1 MAHEE
6 HNKDQNFSEG
16 LANES
21 QEISENKQ
29 KVSTSTS
36 YSNSYSDQLIAAI
49 SKSNGM
55 VEFDMD
61 GIILNANKLF
71 LDIIGYSL
79 EEVKNRHHSTF
90 CDPIYANGEEY
101 KEFWE
106 KLGRGEFDKG
116 VYKRL
121 TREGKD
127 VWLEATYN
135 PIRDKNGKLI
145 RVVKFAQDVTEQYR
159 RTQEDEAKLK
169 AINSSNASVEFDLD
183 GHVLAA
189 NDKFLQL
196 MEYDFKEV
204 YGKHHRIFCDQEYT
218 ASREYEA
225 FWMKL
230 SQGVH
235 DEGEYKRITKSG
247 REVWLNATYNPVYDL
262 DGKLVK
268 IVKYAV
274 DISEQ
279 VHLQLEI
286 TRTKT
291 ELESR
296 ISGFNTA
303 ALMSETDLYGNIT
316 FVNDKFCEIAG
327 YTQEELIGKPHSI
340 VRHPSTPKAVFKELW
355 ETIKSGRIFQA
366 EYRNKKKDGG
376 HYWVNATIA
385 PVLDENGKPVKYIGI
400 RFDVTKQKDQQL
412 EIARTKTE
420 LESRVSGFNTAALMS
435 ETDIYGTITFVNEKF
450 CEVAGY
456 TQEELI
462 GQPHSIVRHPSTPK
476 AVFKELWE
484 TIKSGR
490 IFQAEYRN
498 KKKDGGYYWVNATIA
513 PVLDE
518 NGKPIK
524 YIGIRFDITKQKDQE
539 LEFKGMLDGIGET
552 SAMVEFNMDGTIDEV
567 NQKFIETIGYSE
579 EELKGKSHKTLCT
592 PEYAESTEY
601 KQFWVNL
608 RQGKPDKGVYKRVK
622 KDGSEIWLEATYN
635 PIQDVDGN
643 FYKVVKYAQD
653 VTMRRLANSENRG
666 KLAAISQSNLV
677 AEFNL
682 EGNIIYINDAFLKQ
696 TGYREEELLGKH
708 HRTLCLSEY
717 TNSPE
722 YKEFW
727 ARLKNGQFDKG
738 VYKRVKKDG
747 TEMWLEATYNPI
759 ADDEGRLMKVVKYAQ
774 DVTERRL
781 TNSENRGKL
790 AAISSS
796 NLVAEFDLDG
806 NVIFANDSFL
816 SNMGYSQDEL
826 LGKHHR
832 TLCLPEYTNS
842 LEYREFWAKLR
853 KGQFDKGV
861 YKRVTKG
868 GAEVWLEATYNPIA
882 DDEGNLMK
890 VVKFAQNV
898 TKRRLNNSENRGKLA
913 AIDKSSGSIEF
924 NMAGEITSVNDN
936 FINLLGYSREE
947 LVGWHHSMLCD
958 PEYASSDV
966 YKQFW
971 NRLNRGEFIGG
982 EFQRVGKG
990 GKEIWIQATYNP
1002 IKDDDGNLLK
1012 VVKYAQD
1019 VTDFKVSFNA
1029 LSTFLDELTKGN
1041 FDSELDLKNLNMSGD
1056 LANMIQN
1063 NLELRDNLKTIIS
1076 EIQRV
1081 VVLAGNE
1088 GNLQERLNEEGREG
1102 AWKDLIGSINELLR
1116 SISEPVMDIQ
1126 EIIDALSKGDLTH
1139 KYSGKAAG
1147 EIEKMITGLNSA
1159 MLNLNTLLRDI
1170 EQSSET
1176 VGTSSILMQNKFEKM
1191 QENTREVILAIKQI
1205 SEGMQ
1210 EQVARTDESSKLVD
1224 GILRSS
1230 ETMGNKSD
1238 IINKSAET
1246 GMTNSQSGM
1255 SIIEMLVKNMTEI
1268 STSAKSTS
1276 VTIDVLT
1283 SRSEEISRTL
1293 NVITDIA
1300 QQTNLL
1306 ALNAAI
1312 EAARAGDAGR
1322 GFAVVAEEIRKLA
1335 EDSRKS
1341 AVDIDRV
1348 VKDVQKDVSSASRA
1362 ITQMEDNVNNGNEAT
1377 IKAEKVF
1384 DNILKSSQE
1393 TFDLSKEVLD
1403 AANNQ
1408 KEAISVIAK
1417 NIERIVAVSEETAQ
1431 GTEEVSAAA
1440 EDLNTAM
1447 IEVGG
1452 AANSV
1457 SEVSNK
1463 LKDGI
1468 SRFKLE
1474 E

>member
-1 MAHEE
+1 MANEE
-6 HNKDQNFSEG
+6 HKKDQNFSEG
-16 LANES
+16 LTKES
-21 QEISENKQ
+21 QEISEKKQ
-29 KVSTSTS
+29 KFLGTSSSTSDS
-36 YSNSYSDQLIAAI
+36 HNYNDQLLTAI

-61 GIILNANKLF
+61 GMILNANQLF
-71 LDIIGYSL
+71 LNTMGYTL

-90 CDPIYANGEEY
+90 CDPVYANSEEY
-101 KEFWE
+101 KQFWI
-106 KLGRGEFDKG
+106 KLGKGEFDSG
-116 VYKRL
+116 VYKRVNS
-121 TREGKD
+121 EGKY

-135 PIRDKNGKLI
+135 PITDKAGKLI
-145 RVVKFAQDVTEQYR
+145 RVVKFAQDVTEYYIK
-159 RTQEDEAKLK
+159 TQEDEAKLK
-169 AINSSNASVEFDLD
+169 AINTSNASVEFDLT
-183 GHVLAA
+183 GHILNA

-196 MEYDFKEV
+196 MEYGLEEV
-204 YGKHHRIFCDQEYT
+204 SGKHHRIFCEEEY
-218 ASREYEA
+218 ANSQEYEA

-247 REVWLNATYNPVYDL
+247 REVWLNATYNPVFNL
-262 DGKLVK
+262 EGKPVK
-268 IVKYAV
+268 VIKYAV
-274 DISEQ
+274 DITDQ
-279 VHLQLEI
+279 VHLQLEV

-303 ALMSETDLYGNIT
+303 ALMSETD
-316 FVNDKFCEIAG
+316 V
-327 YTQEELIGKPHSI
+327 
-340 VRHPSTPKAVFKELW
+340 
-355 ETIKSGRIFQA
+355 
-366 EYRNKKKDGG
+366 
-376 HYWVNATIA
+376 
-385 PVLDENGKPVKYIGI
+385 
-400 RFDVTKQKDQQL
+400 
-412 EIARTKTE
+412 
-420 LESRVSGFNTAALMS
+420 
-435 ETDIYGTITFVNEKF
+435 YGTITFVNSKF

-456 TQEELI
+456 TVEELI

-518 NGKPIK
+518 NGKPVK
-524 YIGIRFDITKQKDQE
+524 YIGIRFDVTKQKDQE
-539 LEFKGMLDGIGET
+539 MEFKGVLDAIGET
-552 SAMVEFNMDGTIDEV
+552 SAMVEFNMDGNILDVNEKFVEV
-567 NQKFIETIGYSE
+567 TGYSNE
-579 EELKGKSHKTLCT
+579 DLKGKHHRELCVK
-592 PEYAESTEY
+592 EYANSIDY
-601 KQFWVNL
+601 KNFWTNL
-608 RQGKPDKGVYKRVK
+608 RAGKSDKGTYKRIR
-622 KDGSEIWLEATYN
+622 KDGTEVWLEATYN
-635 PIQDVDGN
+635 PIQDIDGN

-666 KLAAISQSNLV
+666 KISAISESNII
-677 AEFNL
+677 AEFDL
-682 EGNIIYINDAFLKQ
+682 DGHIIYVNENFLEQ

-708 HRTLCLSEY
+708 HRMLCL
-717 TNSPE
+717 PE
-722 YKEFW
+722 YANSVEYKDFW
-727 ARLKNGQFDKG
+727 VKLKNGQFDKG
-738 VYKRVKKDG
+738 VYKRVTKDG
-747 TEMWLEATYNPI
+747 TQIWLEATYNPI
-759 ADDEGRLMKVVKYAQ
+759 TDDEGRLMKVVKYAQ
-774 DVTERRL
+774 NVTDRRRN
-781 TNSENRGKL
+781 NSENRGKL
-790 AAISSS
+790 AAISAS
-796 NLVAEFDLDG
+796 NLVAEFNLEG
-806 NVIFANDSFL
+806 HVIAANDSFL
-816 SNMGYSQDEL
+816 SSMGYIQDEL

-832 TLCLPEYTNS
+832 VLCLPEYTNS
-842 LEYREFWAKLR
+842 VEYREFWSKLR

-861 YKRVTKG
+861 YKRVTKNG
-868 GAEVWLEATYNPIA
+868 TEVWLEATYNPIA

-890 VVKFAQNV
+890 VVKYAQDV
-898 TKRRLNNSENRGKLA
+898 TERRRNNSENRGKLA

-924 NMAGEITSVNDN
+924 NMAGEITRVNDN
-936 FINLLGYSREE
+936 FINLLGYTREE
-947 LVGWHHSMLCD
+947 LLGWHHSMLCE
-958 PEYASSDV
+958 PEYANSDA
-966 YKQFW
+966 YRKFW
-971 NRLNRGEFIGG
+971 ERLNRGEFISD
-982 EFQRVGKG
+982 EFKRLGKG

-1056 LANMIQN
+1056 LAKMIEN
-1063 NLELRDNLKTIIS
+1063 NLALRDNLKMIIS

-1088 GNLQERLNEEGREG
+1088 GNLQERLKTEGKEG
-1102 AWKDLIGSINELLR
+1102 AWKDLIDSINELLA
-1116 SISEPVMDIQ
+1116 SISIPLLSVQDVIN
-1126 EIIDALSKGDLTH
+1126 ALSEGDLTH
-1139 KYSGKAAG
+1139 KFTGKAAG
-1147 EIEKMITGLNSA
+1147 EIEKMVTALNIA
-1159 MLNLNTLLRDI
+1159 MQNLNNLLRDI

-1176 VGTSSILMQNKFEKM
+1176 VGTSSSLMQNKFEKM
-1191 QENTREVILAIKQI
+1191 QQNTREVILAIKQI

-1210 EQVARTDESSKLVD
+1210 EQVSRTDESSKLVD
-1224 GILRSS
+1224 GILKSS
-1230 ETMGNKSD
+1230 EIMGEKSV

-1276 VTIDVLT
+1276 ATIEVLT

-1362 ITQMEDNVNNGNEAT
+1362 IGQMESNVNNGNEAT

-1384 DNILKSSQE
+1384 DNILHSSQE
-1393 TFDLSKEVLD
+1393 TFGLSKEVLD
-1403 AANNQ
+1403 AANQQ
-1408 KEAISVIAK
+1408 KESIGVIAK

-1431 GTEEVSAAA
+1431 GTEEVSVAA
-1440 EDLNTAM
+1440 EDLNKAM

-1457 SEVSNK
+1457 ADVSSK
-1463 LKDGI
+1463 LKEGI